1 MFNGII
7 FNQGVIKKIT
17 KRDKGINIFINSI
30 LKLTKKD
37 IGVSV
42 ACDGVCLTLISIKN
56 RLMEFYLSDETIQR
70 SKFKF
75 LKIKDNIN
83 LELPLKYGQ
92 KISGHICQG
101 HVDTV
106 GKISTIKKIDKSY
119 LFDFEI
125 IKKERKN
132 LIEKAS
138 ICINGI
144 SLTIS
149 KVTQKGFQVWVIPH
163 TFKLTNLSSLKKS
176 SLVNIEIDILS
187 KYVRNYFNEKNNYA
201 SIESIINI
209 AKKGGMFILVDDEK
223 RENEGD
229 LIISTSDSS
238 AKNINFMA
246 KYGRGLICLAL
257 DSIQAKRLNLS
268 LMSPINQ
275 SRNKTAFTISIE
287 AKKGITTGISAKDRA
302 KTIKIASKKNVNK
315 KDIVSPGHIF
325 PIIAKDGGVL
335 VRAGHTEA
343 SVDISKL
350 AKKNNSAVICEIM
363 NEDGT
368 MAKGQDLFN
377 FAKKHNLKIGKIE
390 DLIAYRLKKEKL
402 IKLKKQSD
410 IEVKNQKYK
419 IRIYENLLDGSE
431 HFALV
436 KGNIKKGIV
445 PRVRVISSNVVQ
457 NYLINQQ
464 LPNSFDKTLNY
475 FKKFN
480 NCVLVFIKDTNLK
493 SVTQTLKDYKNK
505 DFYKKGNDKL
515 IRNYGIGAQII
526 KDLKI
531 KNMILITKSLKKVI
545 GLEGYD
551 IKINK
556 QEII

>member
-1 MFNGII
+1 M
-7 FNQGVIKKIT
+7 KK
-17 KRDKGINIFINSI
+17 NSF
-30 LKLTKKD
+30 T
-37 IGVSV
+37 
-42 ACDGVCLTLISIKN
+42 
-56 RLMEFYLSDETIQR
+56 
-70 SKFKF
+70 
-75 LKIKDNIN
+75 
-83 LELPLKYGQ
+83 
-92 KISGHICQG
+92 
-101 HVDTV
+101 
-106 GKISTIKKIDKSY
+106 
-119 LFDFEI
+119 
-125 IKKERKN
+125 
-132 LIEKAS
+132 
-138 ICINGI
+138 
-144 SLTIS
+144 
-149 KVTQKGFQVWVIPH
+149 
-163 TFKLTNLSSLKKS
+163 
-176 SLVNIEIDILS
+176 
-187 KYVRNYFNEKNNYA
+187 
-201 SIESIINI
+201 SIENIINI

-229 LIISTSDSS
+229 LIISTSDCNS
-238 AKNINFMA
+238 KNINFMA

-257 DSIQAKRLNLS
+257 DSAQAKKLNLT
-268 LMSPINQ
+268 LMSPINE
-275 SRNKTAFTISIE
+275 SRNKTAFTVSIE
-287 AKKGITTGISAKDRA
+287 ARKGITTGISARDRA

-315 KDIVSPGHIF
+315 NDIVSPGHIF

-431 HFALV
+431 HFALI
-436 KGNIKKGIV
+436 KGNIKKGTV

-457 NYLINQQ
+457 NYLVNQQ

-531 KNMILITKSLKKVI
+531 KNMILISKSLKKVI

-551 IKINK
+551 IKIVK

>member
-1 MFNGII
+1 M
-7 FNQGVIKKIT
+7 KKS
-17 KRDKGINIFINSI
+17 NYSSI
-30 LKLTKKD
+30 
-37 IGVSV
+37 
-42 ACDGVCLTLISIKN
+42 
-56 RLMEFYLSDETIQR
+56 ETI
-70 SKFKF
+70 
-75 LKIKDNIN
+75 
-83 LELPLKYGQ
+83 
-92 KISGHICQG
+92 
-101 HVDTV
+101 
-106 GKISTIKKIDKSY
+106 IST
-119 LFDFEI
+119 
-125 IKKERKN
+125 
-132 LIEKAS
+132 
-138 ICINGI
+138 
-144 SLTIS
+144 
-149 KVTQKGFQVWVIPH
+149 
-163 TFKLTNLSSLKKS
+163 
-176 SLVNIEIDILS
+176 
-187 KYVRNYFNEKNNYA
+187 
-201 SIESIINI
+201 

-229 LIISTSDSS
+229 LVISTSDTN

-257 DSIQAKRLNLS
+257 DSLQAKRLNLS
-268 LMSPINQ
+268 LMSPVNQ
-275 SRNKTAFTISIE
+275 SRNKTAFTVSIE

-302 KTIKIASKKNVNK
+302 RTIRIASKKNANK

-368 MAKGQDLFN
+368 MAKGHELFN
-377 FAKKHNLKIGKIE
+377 FANKHKLKIGKIE

-402 IKLKKQSD
+402 IRLKKQSF

-431 HFALV
+431 HFALI
-436 KGNIKKGIV
+436 KGKIKRGIR
-445 PRVRVISSNVVQ
+445 PRVRVISSNVVK
-457 NYLINQQ
+457 NYLINQK
-464 LPNSFDKTLNY
+464 LPNSFNKTLNY

-480 NCVLVFIKDTNLK
+480 NCVLVFIKDSNLR
-493 SVTQTLKDYKNK
+493 SVTQTLKDYKDK
-505 DFYKKGNDKL
+505 DFYKKGKDKL

-531 KNMILITKSLKKVI
+531 KNMTLITKSPKKVI
-545 GLEGYD
+545 GLDGYG
-551 IKINK
+551 IRITK

>member
-1 MFNGII
+1 M
-7 FNQGVIKKIT
+7 KI
-17 KRDKGINIFINSI
+17 
-30 LKLTKKD
+30 
-37 IGVSV
+37 
-42 ACDGVCLTLISIKN
+42 
-56 RLMEFYLSDETIQR
+56 
-70 SKFKF
+70 
-75 LKIKDNIN
+75 
-83 LELPLKYGQ
+83 
-92 KISGHICQG
+92 
-101 HVDTV
+101 
-106 GKISTIKKIDKSY
+106 
-119 LFDFEI
+119 
-125 IKKERKN
+125 
-132 LIEKAS
+132 
-138 ICINGI
+138 
-144 SLTIS
+144 
-149 KVTQKGFQVWVIPH
+149 
-163 TFKLTNLSSLKKS
+163 
-176 SLVNIEIDILS
+176 
-187 KYVRNYFNEKNNYA
+187 NNYT

-229 LIISTSDSS
+229 LIISTTDSN

-246 KYGRGLICLAL
+246 KFGRGLICLAV
-257 DSIQAKRLNLS
+257 DSVQAKRLNLS
-268 LMSPINQ
+268 LMSPVNQ
-275 SRNKTAFTISIE
+275 SRNKTAFTVSIE

-302 KTIKIASKKNVNK
+302 KTIRIASKKNVNK
-315 KDIVSPGHIF
+315 KEIVSPGHIF

-419 IRIYENLLDGSE
+419 IRIYENLLDNSE

-436 KGNIKKGIV
+436 KGNIKKGVV

-464 LPNSFDKTLNY
+464 LPNSFNKTLNY

-531 KNMILITKSLKKVI
+531 KNMILITKSHKKVI
-545 GLEGYD
+545 GLDGYD
-551 IKINK
+551 IRITK

>member
-1 MFNGII
+1 M
-7 FNQGVIKKIT
+7 
-17 KRDKGINIFINSI
+17 
-30 LKLTKKD
+30 
-37 IGVSV
+37 
-42 ACDGVCLTLISIKN
+42 
-56 RLMEFYLSDETIQR
+56 
-70 SKFKF
+70 
-75 LKIKDNIN
+75 
-83 LELPLKYGQ
+83 P
-92 KISGHICQG
+92 
-101 HVDTV
+101 
-106 GKISTIKKIDKSY
+106 
-119 LFDFEI
+119 
-125 IKKERKN
+125 
-132 LIEKAS
+132 
-138 ICINGI
+138 
-144 SLTIS
+144 
-149 KVTQKGFQVWVIPH
+149 
-163 TFKLTNLSSLKKS
+163 
-176 SLVNIEIDILS
+176 
-187 KYVRNYFNEKNNYA
+187 KNNFA
-201 SIESIINI
+201 SIETIINV

-229 LIISTSDSS
+229 LIISTSNSN

-257 DSIQAKRLNLS
+257 DSVQAKRLNLS
-268 LMSPINQ
+268 LMSSNNQ
-275 SRNKTAFTISIE
+275 SRNKTAFTVSIE
-287 AKKGITTGISAKDRA
+287 AKKGITTGISARDRA
-302 KTIKIASKKNVNK
+302 KTISIASKKNVK
-315 KDIVSPGHIF
+315 KNDIVSPGHVF

-368 MAKGQDLFN
+368 MAKGQDLFD
-377 FAKKHNLKIGKIE
+377 FAQKHKLKIGKIE

-402 IKLKKQSD
+402 IKLKKQSF

-431 HFALV
+431 HFALI
-436 KGNIKKGIV
+436 KGHIKKGIT
-445 PRVRVISSNVVQ
+445 PRVRVISSNIVQ

-464 LPNSFDKTLNY
+464 LPNSFNKTLNY

-505 DFYKKGNDKL
+505 DFYKKGKDKL

-531 KNMILITKSLKKVI
+531 KNMTLITKSPKKVI
-545 GLEGYD
+545 GLDGYG
-551 IKINK
+551 IRITK

>member
-1 MFNGII
+1 M
-7 FNQGVIKKIT
+7 K
-17 KRDKGINIFINSI
+17 
-30 LKLTKKD
+30 
-37 IGVSV
+37 
-42 ACDGVCLTLISIKN
+42 
-56 RLMEFYLSDETIQR
+56 
-70 SKFKF
+70 
-75 LKIKDNIN
+75 
-83 LELPLKYGQ
+83 
-92 KISGHICQG
+92 
-101 HVDTV
+101 
-106 GKISTIKKIDKSY
+106 
-119 LFDFEI
+119 
-125 IKKERKN
+125 
-132 LIEKAS
+132 
-138 ICINGI
+138 
-144 SLTIS
+144 
-149 KVTQKGFQVWVIPH
+149 
-163 TFKLTNLSSLKKS
+163 
-176 SLVNIEIDILS
+176 
-187 KYVRNYFNEKNNYA
+187 KNNYT

-229 LIISTSDSS
+229 LIISTTDIS

-257 DSIQAKRLNLS
+257 DSTQAKKLNLS

-402 IKLKKQSD
+402 IRLKKKSL

-431 HFALV
+431 HFALI
-436 KGNIKKGIV
+436 KGNLKKRII

-464 LPNSFDKTLNY
+464 LPNSFNKTLNY
-475 FKKFN
+475 FKRFN
-480 NCVLVFIKDTNLK
+480 NCVLVFIKDSNLR

-531 KNMILITKSLKKVI
+531 KNMILITKSPKKVI

-551 IKINK
+551 IKITK

>member
-1 MFNGII
+1 MRKNNF
-7 FNQGVIKKIT
+7 T
-17 KRDKGINIFINSI
+17 SI
-30 LKLTKKD
+30 
-37 IGVSV
+37 
-42 ACDGVCLTLISIKN
+42 
-56 RLMEFYLSDETIQR
+56 ETI
-70 SKFKF
+70 
-75 LKIKDNIN
+75 
-83 LELPLKYGQ
+83 
-92 KISGHICQG
+92 IS
-101 HVDTV
+101 
-106 GKISTIKKIDKSY
+106 
-119 LFDFEI
+119 
-125 IKKERKN
+125 
-132 LIEKAS
+132 
-138 ICINGI
+138 
-144 SLTIS
+144 
-149 KVTQKGFQVWVIPH
+149 
-163 TFKLTNLSSLKKS
+163 
-176 SLVNIEIDILS
+176 
-187 KYVRNYFNEKNNYA
+187 
-201 SIESIINI
+201 I

-229 LIISTSDSS
+229 LIISTSDSN

-246 KYGRGLICLAL
+246 KYGRGLICLAM
-257 DSIQAKRLNLS
+257 DRVQAKRLNLS

-315 KDIVSPGHIF
+315 KEIVSPGHVF

-368 MAKGQDLFN
+368 MAKGQDLFD
-377 FAKKHNLKIGKIE
+377 FAEKHKLKIGKIE

-410 IEVKNQKYK
+410 IKVKNQKYK

-436 KGNIKKGIV
+436 KGSTKKNIT

-464 LPNSFDKTLNY
+464 LPNSFNKTLNY
-475 FKKFN
+475 FRNFT

-493 SVTQTLKDYKNK
+493 SVSQTLKDYKNK

-531 KNMILITKSLKKVI
+531 KNMILITKSPKKVI

-551 IKINK
+551 IKIVK

>member
-1 MFNGII
+1 M
-7 FNQGVIKKIT
+7 K
-17 KRDKGINIFINSI
+17 
-30 LKLTKKD
+30 
-37 IGVSV
+37 
-42 ACDGVCLTLISIKN
+42 
-56 RLMEFYLSDETIQR
+56 
-70 SKFKF
+70 
-75 LKIKDNIN
+75 
-83 LELPLKYGQ
+83 
-92 KISGHICQG
+92 
-101 HVDTV
+101 
-106 GKISTIKKIDKSY
+106 
-119 LFDFEI
+119 
-125 IKKERKN
+125 
-132 LIEKAS
+132 
-138 ICINGI
+138 
-144 SLTIS
+144 
-149 KVTQKGFQVWVIPH
+149 
-163 TFKLTNLSSLKKS
+163 
-176 SLVNIEIDILS
+176 
-187 KYVRNYFNEKNNYA
+187 KNNFTP
-201 SIESIINI
+201 IESIINI

-229 LIISTSDSS
+229 LIISTSDTN

-246 KYGRGLICLAL
+246 KFGRGLICLAM

-268 LMSPINQ
+268 LMSPVNQ

-287 AKKGITTGISAKDRA
+287 AKKGITTGISARDRA
-302 KTIKIASKKNVNK
+302 KTIKVASKRNVNK
-315 KDIVSPGHIF
+315 KEIVSPGHVF

-368 MAKGQDLFN
+368 MAKGQDLFS
-377 FAKKHNLKIGKIE
+377 FADRHKLKIGKIE

-410 IEVKNQKYK
+410 IKLKNQKFK
-419 IRIYENLLDGSE
+419 IKIYENLLDNSE

-436 KGNIKKGIV
+436 KGNIKSGVI

-457 NYLINQQ
+457 NYLIDQQ
-464 LPNSFDKTLNY
+464 LPNSFKKTLNY

-480 NCVLVFIKDTNLK
+480 NCILVFINNTNLK
-493 SVTQTLKDYKNK
+493 SVTETLKDYKAKNSGN
-505 DFYKKGNDKL
+505 KKGKENN

-531 KNMILITKSLKKVI
+531 KNMILITRSLKKVI

-551 IKINK
+551 IKISK
-556 QEII
+556 QELI